1 MNKQQQ
7 MQGIL
12 KDTVD
17 YYNVD
22 PANRR
27 CVTDDGDCMYT
38 WGDNHC
44 AVGRF
49 LKDEYKNSEKWSYSN
64 NMGVLELEETSDSM
78 CIDEFLVDSVHGL
91 DTDFWQRLQ
100 DMHDIAGYWQ
110 EFDEHI
116 DGRRKYGLT
125 DRGKEEYAK
134 FQDQIGEGYYD

>member
-1 MNKQQQ
+1 MSKQQQ
-7 MQGIL
+7 MQDIL

-22 PANRR
+22 PANRG

-38 WGDNHC
+38 WGKNHC
-44 AVGRF
+44 AVGRL
-49 LKDEYKNSEKWSYSN
+49 LKDEYKGEKWSNSHI
-64 NMGVLELEETSDSM
+64 MSVLELEETSDSM

-91 DTDFWQRLQ
+91 DTNFWSRLQ

-125 DRGKEEYAK
+125 DRGKEEYAQ
-134 FQDQIGEGYYD
+134 FQDKIAEGKYDD